1 MYSDYV
7 GVTYNKTHAKY
18 QACITHYRK
27 QHYLGRYKLAVDAA
41 LAYDQSARLLKG
53 PSWKVNFPREQD
65 YEAAKAAELESIGR
79 VGGLDF
85 LSNIDVAGSMAAVAS
100 KVEEIASTVKEQGGK
115 VADLSGSGAF
125 SFMHNATGKKK
136 NYDVMR
142 NEDNMSATAGTAVK
156 TNEEYLHKKTPGNL
170 PHPTVTATPAM
181 TKVTPSPIQ
190 ASSAQQNLSESPLH
204 HSPETPLPESPNP
217 TRHAMG
223 TEKSTPDS
231 VIRPKVL
238 SYLGRGDKTP
248 ISTEEKLSPAPKEN
262 IKPNPKL
269 KIANDDIISK
279 RFPPKSPASAPTKS
293 SSKPNT
299 PKTTSA
305 KIGAAGTPK
314 SAPPVI
320 QNNTLAAA
328 SALMTLFGNEKSEGN

>member
-1 MYSDYV
+1 M
-7 GVTYNKTHAKY
+7 
-18 QACITHYRK
+18 
-27 QHYLGRYKLAVDAA
+27 DAA

-53 PSWKVNFPREQD
+53 PSWKVNFPTEQD
-65 YEAAKAAELESIGR
+65 YEDAKAAELESIGR
-79 VGGLDF
+79 VGGMDF
-85 LSNIDVAGSMAAVAS
+85 LNNIDVAGSMAAVAS

-115 VADLSGSGAF
+115 EADLSGSGAF
-125 SFMHNATGKKK
+125 SFMHNAAGKTKRSYVVK
-136 NYDVMR
+136 NEHVM
-142 NEDNMSATAGTAVK
+142 NAPAVIGVK
-156 TNEEYLHKKTPGNL
+156 MNEEQLYKKTPGNL
-170 PHPTVTATPAM
+170 PHLAVSATPAM
-181 TKVTPSPIQ
+181 SKVTPSPNQ
-190 ASSAQQNLSESPLH
+190 SSSTQQKLSESPIH
-204 HSPETPLPESPNP
+204 YNSPETPLPESPNP

-238 SYLGRGDKTP
+238 SFIGRGDKTP
-248 ISTEEKLSPAPKEN
+248 ISIKEKFSPAPKEN
-262 IKPNPKL
+262 IKPNL
-269 KIANDDIISK
+269 KVTIADEDIISK

-299 PKTTSA
+299 PKNKSA
-305 KIGAAGTPK
+305 KSGVGTPK